1 MKTPDAASLR
11 SLCVIFVP
19 VSVLKVTVCIFQA
32 FTSASQGFL
41 NCLVYGW
48 TRLHLRRAGLSFF
61 CRDVDTQTPLLRSQ
75 QTRNYLTWGG
85 ERLSS
90 GWGWGLFCCFLPQ
103 RLEALTFAFHRRKN
117 SAAASSTSGP
127 EPPRRG
133 KRKRKSEGG
142 WEWLLSRALSATSD
156 FRKWNHQFGLKCF
169 YFVVFKLI
177 KLLQW
182 PEITWKVFTNC
193 FKFTFLIVSFIL
205 QISFLEVGRINKND
219 NY

>member
-1 MKTPDAASLR
+1 MSR
-11 SLCVIFVP
+11 SNFYSNWRWRSESENTWCCLFCVVFVP
-19 VSVLKVTVCIFQA
+19 VSALKVTVCIFQA

-61 CRDVDTQTPLLRSQ
+61 SRDVDTQTPLLRSQ

-127 EPPRRG
+127 EPPRRR

-142 WEWLLSRALSATSD
+142 LRMAAQSLTS
-156 FRKWNHQFGLKCF
+156 
-169 YFVVFKLI
+169 
-177 KLLQW
+177 
-182 PEITWKVFTNC
+182 
-193 FKFTFLIVSFIL
+193 
-205 QISFLEVGRINKND
+205 
-219 NY
+219 